1 MSLSDGQASMLDSQI
16 RLWIYQHFVDACRAP
31 SLIETATRF
40 GITPDEVEQ
49 ALRRLQTEAD
59 AVVLIP
65 GTCYIWM
72 AEPFSAVPTSIL
84 VRSGSRQWW
93 GNCIWDALAI
103 LALLGLDG
111 TVSTACPFS
120 GRPLV
125 VTVAN
130 RTLVDSPGV
139 VHFAVPAR
147 DWWRDIGF
155 T

>member
-1 MSLSDGQASMLDSQI
+1 MSVGDRQDSRLDSHI
-16 RLWIYQHFVDACRAP
+16 RLWVYQHFVDACRAP
-31 SLIETATRF
+31 SLVEIATRF
-40 GITPDEVEQ
+40 GLTPDKVGE
-49 ALRRLQTEAD
+49 ALGRLQTEAD

-65 GTCYIWM
+65 GTRYIWM
-72 AEPFSAVPTSIL
+72 AEPFSAVPTSFL

-93 GNCIWDALAI
+93 GNCIWDGLAI

-120 GRPLV
+120 GQPLI
-125 VTVAN
+125 VTVAS
-130 RTLVDSPGV
+130 RSVVEAPGV